1 MAELA
6 DAQRSGRCMVIHVQV
21 RILPEAFN
29 QQQKRCYIN
38 EKRAWRTSFVH
49 QALFFTF
56 FEDIFQFD
64 HLILFC
70 THQLNMHKL
79 L

>member
-1 MAELA
+1 MLIIA
-6 DAQRSGRCMVIHVQV
+6 SFNVKF
-21 RILPEAFN
+21 LPEAFN

-38 EKRAWRTSFVH
+38 EKRAWCTSFVH

-56 FEDIFQFD
+56 FEGTFQFD
-64 HLILFC
+64 HLISFYIHRLD
-70 THQLNMHKL
+70 MHKL